1 MTDHP
6 RKDQEM
12 PENTATPPARERL
25 ETRYLVYETDDMG
38 RTLKLI
44 TDQLAGSSSQA
55 LSRAVPAGDQR
66 VVTAVSENHLRLRVP
81 PPKIVL
87 ADEPEPAAPA
97 QEALAVAGEAG
108 E

>member
-1 MTDHP
+1 
-6 RKDQEM
+6 M
-12 PENTATPPARERL
+12 PENTTPARERL

-38 RTLKLI
+38 RTLRLI

-87 ADEPEPAAPA
+87 AADTPEPALTTTPE
-97 QEALAVAGEAG
+97 QEALEGAEG
-108 E
+108 